1 MAFCFSPTKVSSI
14 RKKNSRDGKQSCNF
28 FSVLCFRSDDLEQ
41 LDLDAINIFLSR
53 IAAELRVSI
62 SNTCFLSCDKAPFHY
77 LLREDDYVNVCI
89 GKYEQC
95 MRVYL

>member
-14 RKKNSRDGKQSCNF
+14 RKKNSRDGKLSCNF

-41 LDLDAINIFLSR
+41 LDLDAINIFLCR
-53 IAAELRVSI
+53 IAAELRVSV
-62 SNTCFLSCDKAPFHY
+62 TCFPCCDKAPFHY
-77 LLREDDYVNVCI
+77 LPREDDYVNVCI